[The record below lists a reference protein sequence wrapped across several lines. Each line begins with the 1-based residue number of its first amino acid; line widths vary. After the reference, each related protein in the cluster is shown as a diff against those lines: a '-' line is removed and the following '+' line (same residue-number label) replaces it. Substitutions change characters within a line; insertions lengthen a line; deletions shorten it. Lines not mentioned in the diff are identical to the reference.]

1 MIGHW
6 LQRQLHK
13 TFPEQRLFLRS
24 DTETR
29 YMRIPPMTQ
38 FVAVTGSA
46 MVLGWSIMATAIILM
61 DALGA
66 GSLREQALREQRI
79 YEERLNNLSAER
91 DLRSSELADAH
102 ARFETALAE
111 VSAMQ
116 SRLLASEERR
126 KEVEKGLDVV
136 QATLR
141 KTMAERD
148 AARNAETEAIARLAE
163 ETETVDPVLARARDV
178 GPAIDYLAEALTVTA
193 RERDEMLAQTEAYR
207 ANIESMEF
215 DIELTKERND
225 RIFSQIEEAVALS
238 LTPLDEMFS
247 GAGLPSDSIIDA
259 VRQGYSG
266 QGGPITPLI
275 VSTKGE
281 APDADT
287 LRANSLLS
295 RLDELNLYRMAA
307 QKTPFAEPVK
317 GAYRFT
323 SGFGPRRDPIHGGT
337 RQHNGT
343 DFAARHGAPIY
354 ATADGVVI
362 QAGWSSGYGRLIKI
376 QHEFGFETRYAHLSR
391 IRVNVGDRV
400 SRGAHIGDMG
410 NSGRSTGTHLHY
422 EVRIGGDP
430 VNPMTYIKAARD
442 VF

>member
-215 DIELTKERND
+215 DIALTEERND

-266 QGGPITPLI
+266 
-275 VSTKGE
+275 
-281 APDADT
+281 
-287 LRANSLLS
+287 
-295 RLDELNLYRMAA
+295 
-307 QKTPFAEPVK
+307 
-317 GAYRFT
+317 
-323 SGFGPRRDPIHGGT
+323 
-337 RQHNGT
+337 
-343 DFAARHGAPIY
+343 
-354 ATADGVVI
+354 
-362 QAGWSSGYGRLIKI
+362 
-376 QHEFGFETRYAHLSR
+376 
-391 IRVNVGDRV
+391 
-400 SRGAHIGDMG
+400 
-410 NSGRSTGTHLHY
+410 
-422 EVRIGGDP
+422 
-430 VNPMTYIKAARD
+430 
-442 VF
+442 